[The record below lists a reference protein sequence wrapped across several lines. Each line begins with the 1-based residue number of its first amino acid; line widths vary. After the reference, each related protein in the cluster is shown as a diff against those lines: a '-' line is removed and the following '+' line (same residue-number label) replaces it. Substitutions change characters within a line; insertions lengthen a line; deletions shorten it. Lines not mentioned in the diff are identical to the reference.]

1 MPGSV
6 GRSTGLDV
14 SPSHEA
20 LTSEATPA
28 VAPRETQEAQ
38 VSAWSGA
45 DQLPQLAQQSGG
57 LPASQLAGGLTTKV
71 ALEELDSLLTSVL
84 PANLGVTEDDAHA
97 AVGLIRSLPPAQQR
111 EVLVALG
118 KDRRLGALVDNLP
131 DEARLALL
139 NCATGS
145 GLVAELPEQHA
156 TPRTPQ
162 PPPRPALLDNPS
174 SLPVAL
180 REFVHGENQRRANV
194 YAARFDAYVASY
206 CEAVKQAPDPATLRA
221 LGPLSSPPALTE
233 SGVTDLD
240 RKYLGWNSALTDT
253 NPGIERAAKEV
264 SNRISDFRGEVHA
277 GGFSLGLEVT
287 AKATVGKTLTLGG
300 STGVDVTNDGRLLK
314 QKTQVKEEVSV
325 GAGFA
330 EGSATFDSA
339 GHLKQVKASVVGAGV
354 ELDKQG
360 KVTLS
365 FKEGPATV
373 STFVD
378 GNAAK
383 YGAALGLE
391 ESAKLFGGRVK
402 VSVGAKATV
411 TAQGIAREYY
421 PDIGGK
427 QEGLFGPMPEL
438 EQQAAWASLP
448 KDRQQWY
455 ARQGFTEK
463 TWPAK

>member
-14 SPSHEA
+14 SPSHEPI
-20 LTSEATPA
+20 TTEATPP
-28 VAPRETQEAQ
+28 VAPRELQDAQ
-38 VSAWSGA
+38 VSAWTGA

-71 ALEELDSLLTSVL
+71 ALEELDSLLTSPL
-84 PANLGVTEDDAHA
+84 PANLGVTADDAHA
-97 AVGLIRSLPPAQQR
+97 AVGILRSLSPAQQR

-118 KDRRLGALVDNLP
+118 RDRRLGALVDNLP
-131 DEARLALL
+131 DDARPALL

-162 PPPRPALLDNPS
+162 PPPRPALLDNRS
-174 SLPVAL
+174 TLPAAL
-180 REFVHGENQRRANV
+180 RELVHGENQRRANV
-194 YAARFDAYVASY
+194 YATRFDAYVAAY
-206 CEAVKQAPDPATLRA
+206 CEAVKQAPDAVTLRA
-221 LGPLSSPPALTE
+221 LGPLSSPPALSE
-233 SGVTDLD
+233 SGVTDID

-264 SNRISDFRGEVHA
+264 SNRVSDFRGEVHA

-287 AKATVGKTLTLGG
+287 AKATVGKKLTLGG
-300 STGVDVTNDGRLLK
+300 SSSVDLTDDGRQLN
-314 QKTQVKEEVSV
+314 QKNQVKEEVSV
-325 GAGFA
+325 GVGFA

-339 GHLKQVKASVVGAGV
+339 GHLKQVKATVVGAGV
-354 ELDKQG
+354 ELDKHG

-383 YGAALGLE
+383 YGASLGLD
-391 ESAKLFGGRVK
+391 ESVKFLGVK

-427 QEGLFGPMPEL
+427 QEGVFGPMPEL
-438 EQQAAWASLP
+438 DQGAAWASLP
-448 KDRQQWY
+448 KERQQWY

-463 TWPAK
+463 MWPAK